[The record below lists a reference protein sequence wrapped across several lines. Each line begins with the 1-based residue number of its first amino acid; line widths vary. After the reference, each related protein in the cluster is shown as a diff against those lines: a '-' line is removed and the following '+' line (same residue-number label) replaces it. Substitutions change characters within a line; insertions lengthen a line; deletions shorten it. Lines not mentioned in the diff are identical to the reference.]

1 MKIALVTEHASQL
14 AWSRATNVATQ
25 PGSEASR
32 VCVLARTLAELG
44 HLVTIY
50 ARKDSPAL
58 PRRAAAIPG
67 VTVENVPAGPAAQL
81 PNDKRLAHLA
91 AFSDQLAQRWQ
102 RQAPDV
108 VHAHFWTS
116 GLAALGATR
125 GMQIPVVQT
134 FHSLGAAERRHGG
147 PAADQA
153 AAPDGTATRVKLESL
168 IARTVR
174 GVLATSSGELTELAG
189 LGVPRTS
196 ISVVPYG
203 VDTTVF
209 IPDGP
214 VARRSKRPRLMI
226 VAPLSDQRQ
235 LDTVVRALALIPDA
249 ELVIVG
255 GPPREELPADP
266 GYLSLSR
273 LTEQLGVSD
282 RVVCTGQVS
291 RARMPALLRSADLL
305 VHTARYEP
313 FGMVPLEAMACGTP
327 VVASAGGSHSDA
339 VVDGAT
345 GALVPPDRPVPLARL
360 IRRLLASP
368 MLLEGYGIAAADRVR
383 ARYSW
388 DQVGRET
395 LSAYERSLRPQASV
409 ADMAVAQ

>member
-1 MKIALVTEHASQL
+1 MKIALVTEHESQL
-14 AWSRATNVATQ
+14 AYGHAGNVATQ
-25 PGSEASR
+25 PESAALR
-32 VCVLARTLAELG
+32 VSVLARTLAELG

-58 PRRAAAIPG
+58 PRQAAVIPG
-67 VTVENVPAGPAAQL
+67 VTVEHIPAGPAAQL
-81 PNDKRLAHLA
+81 AHDKRLAHLA

-102 RQAPDV
+102 RQTPDV

-116 GLAALGATR
+116 GLAALAAAR
-125 GMQIPVVQT
+125 GLPLPVVQS
-134 FHSLGAAERRHGG
+134 FHSLGTTEAGRGG
-147 PAADQA
+147 APADGQA
-153 AAPDGTATRVKLESL
+153 ARVKLESL

-174 GVLATSSGELTELAG
+174 TVLATSSGELTDLAG

-196 ISVVPYG
+196 IAVVPYG

-214 VARRSKRPRLMI
+214 VARRTKRPRLL
-226 VAPLSDQRQ
+226 VVTPLSDQRQ
-235 LDTVVRALALIPDA
+235 LGTVIRALTLVPEA

-255 GPPREELPADP
+255 GPPRAELASDP
-266 GYLSLSR
+266 GYQTLVSLA
-273 LTEQLGVSD
+273 QQAGVSN
-282 RVVCTGQVS
+282 RVVCTGQVG

-305 VHTARYEP
+305 VHLPGYDA

-327 VVASAGGSHSDA
+327 VIASADGRHSDA
-339 VVDGAT
+339 IVDGAT
-345 GALVPPDRPVPLARL
+345 GALIPPDKPVVLARM
-360 IRRLLASP
+360 IRRLLNSP

-388 DQVGRET
+388 ERVGRET
-395 LSAYERSLRPQASV
+395 LSAYERSLQPRVSLAHS
-409 ADMAVAQ
+409 ATDATE

>member
-14 AWSRATNVATQ
+14 AWSRTANVATQ

-32 VCVLARTLAELG
+32 VSALARTLAGLG

-50 ARKDSPAL
+50 ARKDSPSL
-58 PRRAAAIPG
+58 PRQADVMPG
-67 VTVENVPAGPAAQL
+67 VTVENVPAGPAARL

-91 AFSDQLAQRWQ
+91 GFSNQLAQRWQ

-108 VHAHFWTS
+108 VHAHLWTS
-116 GLAALGATR
+116 GLAALAATR
-125 GMQIPVVQT
+125 GLQVPVVQT
-134 FHSLGAAERRHGG
+134 FHSLGTAERRHIGTLT
-147 PAADQA
+147 
-153 AAPDGTATRVKLESL
+153 DGTDGRVKLESL

-174 GVLATSSGELTELAG
+174 GVLATSSGELTDLAG

-203 VDTTVF
+203 IDTAVF

-214 VARRSKRPRLMI
+214 VARRSGRPRLMV

-235 LDTVVRALALIPDA
+235 LGTVVRALALIPDA

-255 GPPREELPADP
+255 GPPRAQLATDP
-266 GYLSLSR
+266 GYLSLSG
-273 LTEQLGVSD
+273 LTAKLGVSD

-291 RARMPALLRSADLL
+291 RARRPALLRSADLL
-305 VHTARYEP
+305 VHIAMYEP

-327 VVASAGGSHSDA
+327 VVACAGGSHCDA

-345 GALVPPDRPVPLARL
+345 GALIPPDKPVPLARL
-360 IRRLLASP
+360 IRRLLSSP

-388 DQVGRET
+388 DRVGRET
-395 LSAYERSLRPQASV
+395 LSAYERSLRPQVNLA
-409 ADMAVAQ
+409 AAALAG